1 MAWEIP
7 FEKMWAAQEV
17 TPGTAVTPPDHDLNA
32 AGSIVQRLSRVY
44 GMDAGTLSDQQR
56 STIVRKGGEWS
67 IEQQPLNIL
76 LAPFI
81 LESVVAGVPA
91 VTTPA
96 GGTLSRLFTFTR
108 DMTSNTLKALT
119 AYWGDPNLKM
129 WQAAYATLEQLVL
142 TGDASSEDAVMWQY
156 NGITK
161 FPTALGSVPTAPT
174 TLNPPLLIPGMTQ
187 IWIDTSSAIGTTE
200 ITDRLVSAELTIPT
214 GNNPKYIAQGAASD
228 LSYARINRGKSHPSL
243 ALAFDMVDTTQY
255 DLWAAGTDLKV
266 RVRFNGPI
274 IEGALRNY
282 VEADIYGPFATD
294 FSWGTLADN
303 NRTFEGTIEGQ
314 RDATAGTDLIVRVQK
329 NGVAV

>member
-7 FEKMWAAQEV
+7 FEKFWVAQEV
-17 TPGTAVTPPDHDLNA
+17 TPGTAVTPPTHDLNA
-32 AGSIVQRLSRVY
+32 AGSFVQEMSRVF

-56 STIVRKGGEWS
+56 STIVRKGNAWS
-67 IEQQPLNIL
+67 IERQPLNIL
-76 LAPFI
+76 LAPLI
-81 LESVVAGVPA
+81 LESAVAGTPV

-108 DMTSNTLKALT
+108 DMLSTTLKSLT
-119 AYWGDPNLKM
+119 GYWGDPNLKM
-129 WQAAYATLEQLVL
+129 WQAPFATLEQLIM
-142 TGDASSEDAVMWQY
+142 GADASGEDAVTWVY
-156 NGITK
+156 NGISK

-187 IWIDTSSAIGTTE
+187 LWIDTSSAIGTTE

-214 GNNPKYIAQGAASD
+214 GNNPKYLAGGAAAD
-228 LSYARINRGKSHPSL
+228 LSYTRINRGKSHPSL
-243 ALAFDMVDTTQY
+243 ALVFDMVDMTQY

-303 NRTFEGTIEGQ
+303 NRTFEGTIEGIK
-314 RDATAGTDLIVRVQK
+314 DATAGTDLIVRIQK
-329 NGVAV
+329 NGATV